1 MKTRSK
7 SQKASVRQ
15 QEIFQ
20 YIKAFLLE
28 KGYPPSVR
36 EIGKAVGLQSSS
48 TVHGYLN
55 QLERRGLIK
64 RDPTKP
70 RAIDILT
77 EKPWGTNVPVP
88 LVKTVTTDPIFSDKH
103 LDNKVYSFP
112 EELLGTKEKT
122 FMIKMKDMSMI
133 KLDILAG
140 DLLFVHEQ
148 HDFNDGDIVLVLAKD
163 EADDGPKAEC
173 APLVRRIS
181 HTEDGRI
188 TLQPEN
194 DGFETLY
201 VEEPQVIG
209 KIIGIYRQL

>member
-1 MKTRSK
+1 MRSK

-48 TVHGYLN
+48 TVHGYLT
-55 QLERRGLIK
+55 QLEKKGLIK

-70 RAIDILT
+70 RAIDILE

-88 LVKTVTTDPIFSDKH
+88 MVHKISMEPIFSNEH
-103 LDNKVYSFP
+103 LADAIYSFP
-112 EELLGTKEKT
+112 AELLGTQDKT
-122 FMIKMKDMSMI
+122 FMIRMKDMSMI
-133 KLDILAG
+133 KKDILEG
-140 DLLFVHEQ
+140 DYLFVREQ
-148 HDFNDGDIVLVLAKD
+148 HDFEDGDIVLVLAKD
-163 EADDGPKAEC
+163 EADDGPEAAC

-181 HTEDGRI
+181 HENGRI
-188 TLQPEN
+188 CLQPEN
-194 DGFETLY
+194 DGFSTLC
-201 VEEPQVIG
+201 VDEPQVVG
-209 KIIGIYRQL
+209 KIIGVYRNLL